1 MCSIASGNLASG
13 IWFPSSFVFI
23 MINPMNIDRDVVLNI
38 AKLAH
43 LELEAHEVEVFTKQ
57 LGDIL
62 HYVETLAE
70 VKQPSEPF
78 TMGAT
83 ASPLRADE
91 TGPSLSVEE
100 ALANAPARARQFF
113 KVPRIIP

>member
-1 MCSIASGNLASG
+1 
-13 IWFPSSFVFI
+13 
-23 MINPMNIDRDVVLNI
+23 MNIDRNVVLNI

-62 HYVETLAE
+62 HYVEKLGE
-70 VKQPSEPF
+70 VKQSAEPF
-78 TMGAT
+78 SVVKP
-83 ASPLRADE
+83 ASRSLRADE
-91 TGPSLSVEE
+91 TEPSLSAEE
-100 ALANAPARARQFF
+100 ALSNAPARVRQFF